1 MLSTVPSVCILSPS
15 LVTLKGPTCC
25 FFLSHILSLGVKPKP
40 LYCKILFFGILS
52 ISFSICLY
60 KGGSRLFP
68 DKKKK
73 YCKYFI
79 FCPFDLQHLRC
90 HIFFFFF
97 NFLSKYQFGS
107 DLTFSALRKKTT
119 KKAWLYF
126 FFNFL
131 LLFEHLPNLISILKF
146 KQLKSFSSPK
156 YSLPS
161 QQDSDDNFPLT
172 TTNKSFSYK

>member
-1 MLSTVPSVCILSPS
+1 MEFFQFLFQYAFTRV
-15 LVTLKGPTCC
+15 GADC
-25 FFLSHILSLGVKPKP
+25 FQTKRKNIVN
-40 LYCKILFFGILS
+40 
-52 ISFSICLY
+52 ISFSVHLICNIW
-60 KGGSRLFP
+60 
-68 DKKKK
+68 DA
-73 YCKYFI
+73 I
-79 FCPFDLQHLRC
+79 F
-90 HIFFFFF
+90 FFFFF